1 MPTEVTRCKVAGE
14 GQCSVLF
21 CSHHGKFTSSFT
33 LRYIFIIIFF
43 FFSFLVI
50 LLLLLLI
57 ILTMASLRS
66 GPIAPGIAFVTGG
79 ARGLGNAIAVSF
91 AREGSKGIALVDIQD
106 EKTFEQGKAAVTK
119 YGTKVGCDQQ
129 LMCFHPLADHDDH
142 DLVVV
147 IPITPHLLITH
158 ISVHYH
164 SRRCDQG
171 GSSGESHC

>member
-21 CSHHGKFTSSFT
+21 CSRHGKFTSFFT
-33 LRYIFIIIFF
+33 LYLYHRLLLLL
-43 FFSFLVI
+43 LVI
-50 LLLLLLI
+50 LLLLLLLII

-129 LMCFHPLADHDDH
+129 LMCFHPLADHDDQPFMM
-142 DLVVV
+142 
-147 IPITPHLLITH
+147 IMI
-158 ISVHYH
+158 
-164 SRRCDQG
+164 
-171 GSSGESHC
+171 

>member
-21 CSHHGKFTSSFT
+21 CSHYGKFTFSFT
-33 LRYIFIIIFF
+33 LYLYHLLLLLL
-43 FFSFLVI
+43 LVI
-50 LLLLLLI
+50 LLLLLI
-57 ILTMASLRS
+57 IFTMASLRS

-129 LMCFHPLADHDDH
+129 LMCFHPLADHDDQPFMM
-142 DLVVV
+142 
-147 IPITPHLLITH
+147 IMI
-158 ISVHYH
+158 
-164 SRRCDQG
+164 
-171 GSSGESHC
+171 

>member
-33 LRYIFIIIFF
+33 LYLYHLLLLLL
-43 FFSFLVI
+43 LVI
-50 LLLLLLI
+50 LLLILI
-57 ILTMASLRS
+57 IFTMASLRS

-129 LMCFHPLADHDDH
+129 LMCFHHPLADHDDQPFMM
-142 DLVVV
+142 
-147 IPITPHLLITH
+147 IMI
-158 ISVHYH
+158 
-164 SRRCDQG
+164 
-171 GSSGESHC
+171 

>member
-1 MPTEVTRCKVAGE
+1 MF
-14 GQCSVLF
+14 CSVLF
-21 CSHHGKFTSSFT
+21 SPWQVHIFLYTISLSSH
-33 LRYIFIIIFF
+33 LLLLL
-43 FFSFLVI
+43 LVI
-50 LLLLLLI
+50 LLLLLII

-129 LMCFHPLADHDDH
+129 LMCFHPLADHDDQPFMM
-142 DLVVV
+142 
-147 IPITPHLLITH
+147 IMI
-158 ISVHYH
+158 
-164 SRRCDQG
+164 
-171 GSSGESHC
+171 

>member
-33 LRYIFIIIFF
+33 LYLYHHLYLLL
-43 FFSFLVI
+43 LVI
-50 LLLLLLI
+50 LLPFIII

-129 LMCFHPLADHDDH
+129 LMCFHPLADHDDQPFMM
-142 DLVVV
+142 
-147 IPITPHLLITH
+147 IMI
-158 ISVHYH
+158 
-164 SRRCDQG
+164 
-171 GSSGESHC
+171 

>member
-21 CSHHGKFTSSFT
+21 CSHHGKLTSSFT
-33 LRYIFIIIFF
+33 LYLYHLHLLLL
-43 FFSFLVI
+43 LVI
-50 LLLLLLI
+50 LLLVIII

-129 LMCFHPLADHDDH
+129 LMCFHPLADHDDQPFMM
-142 DLVVV
+142 
-147 IPITPHLLITH
+147 IMI
-158 ISVHYH
+158 
-164 SRRCDQG
+164 
-171 GSSGESHC
+171 

>member
-33 LRYIFIIIFF
+33 LYLYHRLLLLL
-43 FFSFLVI
+43 LVI
-50 LLLLLLI
+50 LLLVIII

-129 LMCFHPLADHDDH
+129 LMCFHPLADHDDQPFMM
-142 DLVVV
+142 
-147 IPITPHLLITH
+147 IMI
-158 ISVHYH
+158 
-164 SRRCDQG
+164 
-171 GSSGESHC
+171 

>member
-21 CSHHGKFTSSFT
+21 CSHHGKFTSFFT
-33 LRYIFIIIFF
+33 LY
-43 FFSFLVI
+43 LYHH
-50 LLLLLLI
+50 LLLLLLVI
-57 ILTMASLRS
+57 LIITILTMASLRS

-129 LMCFHPLADHDDH
+129 LMCFHPLADHDDQPFMM
-142 DLVVV
+142 
-147 IPITPHLLITH
+147 IMI
-158 ISVHYH
+158 
-164 SRRCDQG
+164 
-171 GSSGESHC
+171 

>member
-21 CSHHGKFTSSFT
+21 CSHHGKFTFSFT
-33 LRYIFIIIFF
+33 LYLYHHHHLLL
-43 FFSFLVI
+43 LVI
-50 LLLLLLI
+50 FLLLLLII

-129 LMCFHPLADHDDH
+129 LMCFHPLADHDDQPFMM
-142 DLVVV
+142 
-147 IPITPHLLITH
+147 IMI
-158 ISVHYH
+158 
-164 SRRCDQG
+164 
-171 GSSGESHC
+171 

>member
-1 MPTEVTRCKVAGE
+1 MPTEVTRCEVAGE

-33 LRYIFIIIFF
+33 LYLYHHHHHHLL
-43 FFSFLVI
+43 LVI
-50 LLLLLLI
+50 LLLLLLII

-129 LMCFHPLADHDDH
+129 LMCFHPLADHDDQPFMM
-142 DLVVV
+142 
-147 IPITPHLLITH
+147 IMI
-158 ISVHYH
+158 
-164 SRRCDQG
+164 
-171 GSSGESHC
+171 